1 MHLGN
6 NWFSVIHCQL
16 VLSLRI
22 VHCLGVGRLR
32 TLIYTLDDG
41 QEITTRQL
49 ADELGVTES
58 AARNRLTRHS
68 DPKKVFQPHNPS
80 KGGKKPSGKSRK
92 LADQKIAE
100 EAKEKELWVIL
111 MNNI

>member
-1 MHLGN
+1 M
-6 NWFSVIHCQL
+6 
-16 VLSLRI
+16 VLPLRGI
-22 VHCLGVGRLR
+22 HCLGVGRLR
-32 TLIYTLDDG
+32 TLTYTLDDG

-68 DPKKVFQPHNPS
+68 DPKKVFEPHNPA
-80 KGGKKPSGKSRK
+80 KGGKKPSGKARN
-92 LADQKIAE
+92 LADQKKAE
-100 EAKEKELWVIL
+100 DDYEKELWHKI

>member
-22 VHCLGVGRLR
+22 VHYLDVGKLR

-68 DPKKVFQPHNPS
+68 DPKKVFQPHNPA
-80 KGGKKPSGKSRK
+80 KGGKKPSKKRK
-92 LADQKIAE
+92 KLEDQKKAE
-100 EAKEKELWVIL
+100 EEYEKELWVKI

>member
-1 MHLGN
+1 MGN
-6 NWFSVIHCQL
+6 NWFSDIHCY
-16 VLSLRI
+16 VVSSLRI
-22 VHCLGVGRLR
+22 IYCLGVGKLR
-32 TLIYTLDDG
+32 TLTYTLDDG

-68 DPKKVFQPHNPS
+68 DPKKVFEPHNPS
-80 KGGKKPSGKSRK
+80 KGGKKPSGKKKELAERK
-92 LADQKIAE
+92 KAE
-100 EAKEKELWVIL
+100 DYERELWVRV

>member
-1 MHLGN
+1 M
-6 NWFSVIHCQL
+6 
-16 VLSLRI
+16 
-22 VHCLGVGRLR
+22 GRLR

-68 DPKKVFQPHNPS
+68 DPKKVFEPHNPA
-80 KGGKKPSGKSRK
+80 KGGKRPSKKRMDLTELK
-92 LADQKIAE
+92 KAE
-100 EAKEKELWVIL
+100 EAKEKELWVRI

>member
-1 MHLGN
+1 VHLGN

-22 VHCLGVGRLR
+22 VHYLDVGKLR

-68 DPKKVFQPHNPS
+68 DPKKVFQPHNPA
-80 KGGKKPSGKSRK
+80 KGGKKPSGEKKK
-92 LADQKIAE
+92 LAEQKKAE
-100 EAKEKELWVIL
+100 EEYEKELWVRI

>member
-22 VHCLGVGRLR
+22 VHCLGVGKLR

-68 DPKKVFQPHNPS
+68 DPKKVFEPHNPA
-80 KGGKKPSGKSRK
+80 KGGKRPSKKRMDLAELKKSE
-92 LADQKIAE
+92 DDY
-100 EAKEKELWVIL
+100 EKELWHKI

>member
-16 VLSLRI
+16 VLPLRVI
-22 VHCLGVGRLR
+22 YCLVGRLR
-32 TLIYTLDDG
+32 TLVYTLDDG

-68 DPKKVFQPHNPS
+68 DPKKVFEPHNPA
-80 KGGKKPSGKSRK
+80 KGGKRPSKKRK
-92 LADQKIAE
+92 KLEDQKKSE
-100 EAKEKELWVIL
+100 NDYEKELWALI
-111 MNNI
+111 NKNI

>member
-1 MHLGN
+1 M
-6 NWFSVIHCQL
+6 
-16 VLSLRI
+16 
-22 VHCLGVGRLR
+22 
-32 TLIYTLDDG
+32 DDG

-68 DPKKVFQPHNPS
+68 DPKKVFEPHNPA
-80 KGGKKPSGKSRK
+80 KGGKKPSGKTRK
-92 LADQKIAE
+92 LADQKKAE
-100 EAKEKELWVIL
+100 DDYEKELWHKI

>member
-1 MHLGN
+1 M
-6 NWFSVIHCQL
+6 
-16 VLSLRI
+16 
-22 VHCLGVGRLR
+22 GRLR
-32 TLIYTLDDG
+32 TLTYTLDDG

-68 DPKKVFQPHNPS
+68 DPKKVFEPHNPA
-80 KGGKKPSGKSRK
+80 KGGKKPSGKARN
-92 LADQKIAE
+92 LADQKKAE
-100 EAKEKELWVIL
+100 DDYEKELWHKI

>member
-1 MHLGN
+1 MGK
-6 NWFSVIHCQL
+6 
-16 VLSLRI
+16 
-22 VHCLGVGRLR
+22 LR
-32 TLIYTLDDG
+32 TLVYILDDG

-49 ADELGVTES
+49 AAELGVTES

-80 KGGKKPSGKSRK
+80 KGGKKPSGKRK
-92 LADQKIAE
+92 QLADQKKAE
-100 EAKEKELWVIL
+100 EAKEKELWVKI

>member
-1 MHLGN
+1 VHLGH
-6 NWFSVIHCQL
+6 NWFSFIHCYV
-16 VLSLRI
+16 VLPLRGI
-22 VHCLGVGRLR
+22 HCLDVGRLR
-32 TLIYTLDDG
+32 TLTYTLDDG

-68 DPKKVFQPHNPS
+68 DPKKVFEPHNPA
-80 KGGKKPSGKSRK
+80 KGGKKPSGKARK
-92 LADQKIAE
+92 LADQKKAE
-100 EAKEKELWVIL
+100 DDYEKELWHKI

>member
-16 VLSLRI
+16 VLSLRDI
-22 VHCLGVGRLR
+22 YCLVGRLR
-32 TLIYTLDDG
+32 TLTYILDDG

-68 DPKKVFQPHNPS
+68 DPKKVFEPHNPA
-80 KGGKKPSGKSRK
+80 KGGKRPSKKRK
-92 LADQKIAE
+92 KLEDQKKAD
-100 EAKEKELWVIL
+100 KDHEKELWALI
-111 MNNI
+111 NKNI

>member
-1 MHLGN
+1 
-6 NWFSVIHCQL
+6 
-16 VLSLRI
+16 
-22 VHCLGVGRLR
+22 VGRLR
-32 TLIYTLDDG
+32 TLTYTLDDG

-68 DPKKVFQPHNPS
+68 DPKKVFEPHNPA
-80 KGGKKPSGKSRK
+80 KGGKKPSGKARK
-92 LADQKIAE
+92 LADQKKAE
-100 EAKEKELWVIL
+100 DDYEKELWHKI

>member
-100 EAKEKELWVIL
+100 EAKEKELWVRI

>member
-22 VHCLGVGRLR
+22 VHCLGVGKLR

-80 KGGKKPSGKSRK
+80 KGGKKPSGKK
-92 LADQKIAE
+92 KGTG
-100 EAKEKELWVIL
+100 
-111 MNNI
+111 